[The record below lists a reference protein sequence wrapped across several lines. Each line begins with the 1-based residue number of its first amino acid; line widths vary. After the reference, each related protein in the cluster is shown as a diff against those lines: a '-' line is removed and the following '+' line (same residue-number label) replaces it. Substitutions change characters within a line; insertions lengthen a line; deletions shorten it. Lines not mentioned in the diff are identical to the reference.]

1 MGFLAKVVMTKK
13 NNQNNNNNQH
23 KQHLHLYEDALIE
36 SLKDCSKITPKTG
49 TDDCCKSCM
58 FSKYLTYQS
67 CVDIALDYAANEI
80 EYLCDTYNNLVDEF
94 YKIKNA
100 KLSEKKHDG
109 FVGNIDIERELKDRL
124 CLDNFYRGNF
134 SDIDLLNFSLIA
146 IEELKEE
153 NKQLKKANHENT
165 KETKNKNDKTNLIR
179 TILNSAENIHKYYSF
194 GWNDAIDNIL
204 EIGKCDKVGV
214 ADVFNKT
221 HELRKKEI
229 N

>member
-1 MGFLAKVVMTKK
+1 MTKK

-23 KQHLHLYEDALIE
+23 KQYLYEDALIE
-36 SLKDCSKITPKTG
+36 SLKDCSKIAPKTG

-100 KLSEKKHDG
+100 KLSEKKYDG
-109 FVGNIDIERELKDRL
+109 FVGNIDIERELKNRL

-134 SDIDLLNFSLIA
+134 SDVDLLNYSLIV
-146 IEELKEE
+146 IEKLKED
-153 NKQLKKANHENT
+153 NKQLKRAN
-165 KETKNKNDKTNLIR
+165 KESIEKTGKDANGKQNDEQCLIR
-179 TILNSAENIHKYYSF
+179 TILNSAENVHKYYSF

-204 EIGKCDKVGV
+204 EIGKCDKVSV

-221 HELRKKEI
+221 HELRKKGI

>member
-23 KQHLHLYEDALIE
+23 KQHLYEDALIE
-36 SLKDCSKITPKTG
+36 TLRNCSNKTEAP
-49 TDDCCKSCM
+49 DRCKSCM
-58 FSKYLTYQS
+58 FSEYLGW
-67 CVDIALDYAANEI
+67 CVNVALDYAAEEI
-80 EYLCDTYNNLVDEF
+80 QYLCDVYNNLVDEF

-109 FVGNIDIERELKDRL
+109 FVGNIDIERELKNRL

-179 TILNSAENIHKYYSF
+179 TILNSAENVRKYYSF

>member
-1 MGFLAKVVMTKK
+1 MIGK
-13 NNQNNNNNQH
+13 NKTNDLNDNQENLITAENNY
-23 KQHLHLYEDALIE
+23 KARVQHLYKDALIE
-36 SLKDCSKITPKTG
+36 TLRNCSNKTEAP
-49 TDDCCKSCM
+49 DRCKSCM
-58 FSKYLTYQS
+58 FSEYLGW
-67 CVDIALDYAANEI
+67 CVNVALDYAANEI

-204 EIGKCDKVGV
+204 EVRKSDNVSV
-214 ADVFNKT
+214 ADVFNKA
-221 HELRKKEI
+221 HELKKR

>member
-23 KQHLHLYEDALIE
+23 KQHLYEDALIE

-109 FVGNIDIERELKDRL
+109 FVGNIDIERELKNRL

-221 HELRKKEI
+221 HKLRKKEI